1 MGGRYWISGAQIGML
16 KAFVDLKKN
25 DRALEVLDEIEEK
38 QYVCEAEEFEKL
50 CTCAKAEEAS

>member
-16 KAFVDLKKN
+16 KAFVDLKK
-25 DRALEVLDEIEEK
+25 DDKVLEVLDEVEEK

-50 CTCAKAEEAS
+50 FGKTE